1 MGAMLYF
8 ETLTLK
14 VVVQWTATLF
24 TFVAF
29 LAGIHSAHKI
39 VKQGNTHEVSL
50 VPYLSFFVGAVVWL
64 KYGTLIHDPTII
76 LVNIVGLCFQTV
88 YIFIYYI
95 YSLQKH
101 FIYKQFAFAAAVVVP
116 TLVYAKYLAS
126 SLAKATQ
133 VVGLVGCMLSLCS
146 YCSPLA
152 TLSTVYMQF
161 AAALAIILP
170 MLAYCHYVA
179 PTTAVAANVVGL
191 IGSGLSI
198 ATFASPLATLV
209 SLCAL
214 CLKTFSYV
222 LVCLYRHARGERERV
237 VLCWDVSSCTDY
249 FILSYTARCDP
260 FSLLT
265 LVHWERAVLY
275 LFVFQYEMAFTFWV
289 CSCRVEYEGAA
300 VDTFERRESER
311 EVLYVCFCLYM
322 WKSSS
327 VSLVDVLLYW
337 CGCLDGGVH
346 VKEYINNVCDL
357 LCA

>member
-198 ATFASPLATLV
+198 ATFASPLATLRTV
-209 SLCAL
+209 LKNKSTDSMSFPLVAVNFLVALQWALYGYLLKDKNILIPNTLGCAIAGVQ
-214 CLKTFSYV
+214 V
-222 LVCLYRHARGERERV
+222 L
-237 VLCWDVSSCTDY
+237 
-249 FILSYTARCDP
+249 
-260 FSLLT
+260 
-265 LVHWERAVLY
+265 
-275 LFVFQYEMAFTFWV
+275 LFVVYPP
-289 CSCRVEYEGAA
+289 
-300 VDTFERRESER
+300 
-311 EVLYVCFCLYM
+311 
-322 WKSSS
+322 WKSKTHHAPLHGP
-327 VSLVDVLLYW
+327 VI
-337 CGCLDGGVH
+337 
-346 VKEYINNVCDL
+346 KT
-357 LCA
+357 

>member
-152 TLSTVYMQF
+152 TLRTVLKNKSTDSMSFPLVAVNF
-161 AAALAIILP
+161 LVALQWALYGYLLKDKNILIPNTLGCAI
-170 MLAYCHYVA
+170 AGVQ
-179 PTTAVAANVVGL
+179 
-191 IGSGLSI
+191 
-198 ATFASPLATLV
+198 
-209 SLCAL
+209 
-214 CLKTFSYV
+214 V
-222 LVCLYRHARGERERV
+222 L
-237 VLCWDVSSCTDY
+237 
-249 FILSYTARCDP
+249 
-260 FSLLT
+260 
-265 LVHWERAVLY
+265 
-275 LFVFQYEMAFTFWV
+275 LFVVYPP
-289 CSCRVEYEGAA
+289 
-300 VDTFERRESER
+300 
-311 EVLYVCFCLYM
+311 
-322 WKSSS
+322 WKSKTHHAPLHGP
-327 VSLVDVLLYW
+327 VI
-337 CGCLDGGVH
+337 
-346 VKEYINNVCDL
+346 KT
-357 LCA
+357 

>member
-95 YSLQKH
+95 YSLQK
-101 FIYKQFAFAAAVVVP
+101 
-116 TLVYAKYLAS
+116 
-126 SLAKATQ
+126 
-133 VVGLVGCMLSLCS
+133 
-146 YCSPLA
+146 
-152 TLSTVYMQF
+152 STVYMQF